1 MRHVLLLLAL
11 ATPTLAA
18 NPSLAWWQDA
28 RFGMFIHWG
37 PVSLQGTEI
46 GWSRGGERRGRP
58 DKSTGSVPVDV
69 YDNLYKQFNPVDFD
83 ADEWVQIALDAGMKY
98 LVFTT
103 KHHDGFTMFD
113 SQLTDYDII
122 ATPYGRDIVKQLADA
137 CHDKGLKLGWY
148 YSPPDWHHPDYRTER
163 HAEYIKYLHGQLR
176 ELCTNYGQVDMIWF
190 DGLGGTSQDWDS
202 EPLHTMIR
210 ELQPGILINNRGGL
224 PGDFVTPEQKIGGF
238 NREQP
243 WETCMTICRQWAWK
257 PNDQLKS
264 LDQCLHTLIRCAG
277 GDGNLLFNVGP
288 MPTGA
293 IEPRQVDRLR
303 EMGAWLKTHGESIYG
318 TRGGP
323 YKPGPKL
330 ASTCRGRTIY
340 LHLLDKEAL
349 PITLP
354 AMPAKVMKAELLG
367 GVGEVKVTQS
377 ADALVVDVPA
387 ASLDPVATT
396 IVMTIDRDALD
407 IPVMPTWSSGSL
419 ALGKP
424 ATASNVFQKQTAKYG
439 PQAALDDDEDTRWA
453 TDGGTHAAELTIDFG
468 VATSFASVEVLEAFD
483 RVRDFELQVPDGD
496 GWRTIHHG
504 TTIGEKL
511 RAKFEPVTASQLR
524 LKINEA
530 TDGPT
535 IWEVRVFG
543 P

>member
-1 MRHVLLLLAL
+1 MRHLLLLLAL
-11 ATPTLAA
+11 TTSALAA
-18 NPSLAWWQDA
+18 EPDLAWWQDA

-58 DKSTGSVPVDV
+58 EKWTGAVPVEV
-69 YDNLYKQFNPVDFD
+69 YDNLYTQFNPVEFN
-83 ADEWVQIALDAGMKY
+83 ADEWVQLALDSGMKY

-113 SQLTDYDII
+113 STLTDYDIM
-122 ATPYGRDIVKQLADA
+122 ATPYGRDIVKLLADA
-137 CHDKGLKLGWY
+137 CHDKGLKLGFY
-148 YSPPDWHHPDYRTER
+148 YSPPDWHQPDYRTER
-163 HAEYIKYLHGQLR
+163 HTEYIKYLHGQLR
-176 ELCTNYGQVDMIWF
+176 ELCTNYGEVDIIWF
-190 DGLGGTSQDWDS
+190 DGLGGTSKDWDS
-202 EPLHTMIR
+202 EPLHAMIR

-238 NREQP
+238 NRDQA

-264 LDQCLHTLIRCAG
+264 LDQCLHTLLRCAG

-303 EMGAWLKTHGESIYG
+303 EMGAWLKTHGQAVYG

-323 YKPGPKL
+323 YKPGPKI

-340 LHLLDKEAL
+340 LHVLDKSAL

-354 AMPAKVMKAELLG
+354 ALPAQVKQAELLG
-367 GVGEVKVTQS
+367 GTGTVKVTQTD
-377 ADALVVDVPA
+377 DALVIDIPA
-387 ASLDPVATT
+387 ESLDPVATT
-396 IVMTIDRDALD
+396 IVMTIDRDAMD
-407 IPVMPTWSSGSL
+407 VPPMPTWTSGSL

-424 ATASNVFQKQTAKYG
+424 ATASNVFQQQTAKYG
-439 PQAALDDDEDTRWA
+439 PQMAWTIARKPLGDE
-453 TDGGTHAAELTIDFG
+453 GVHAQT
-468 VATSFASVEVLEAFD
+468 
-483 RVRDFELQVPDGD
+483 
-496 GWRTIHHG
+496 
-504 TTIGEKL
+504 
-511 RAKFEPVTASQLR
+511 
-524 LKINEA
+524 
-530 TDGPT
+530 
-535 IWEVRVFG
+535 
-543 P
+543 